1 MNRFFRH
8 IKHIKNRFLPPL
20 LPGIIM
26 ILVMVI
32 VGSFGLWMAK
42 DSGRLLYAHPMT
54 KWEADGYEL
63 YLRNREGDFDGIL
76 VCHLENGKTVM
87 YDVDI
92 GRIDIGVVDTRTPIG
107 AIPGNT
113 MESNSN
119 SYCYLGYFE
128 YNMSISKRS
137 FRLKYSG
144 NDDGVSPEWLW
155 EGAPEKELKFK
166 LTKKNLKKEDIPELE
181 FDPALDYCPVFFPG
195 SEWLSDDGKVS
206 IATKTWS
213 IDSPEF
219 YAQEQSLAGKATFL
233 GENPEEY
240 SVVFGQLDTKLYI
253 GNLLSD
259 QEDAICDRT
268 LAKEVWQC
276 EYAEDHF
283 VAEVIKSDRYP
294 VGTILVFTKTK

>member
-1 MNRFFRH
+1 MS
-8 IKHIKNRFLPPL
+8 IVL
-20 LPGIIM
+20 LFITVVSLNGC
-26 ILVMVI
+26 LLRR
-32 VGSFGLWMAK
+32 GYNDLACEFG
-42 DSGRLLYAHPMT
+42 MT

-63 YLRNREGDFDGIL
+63 YIDEDLGLDNVFI
-76 VCHLENGKTVM
+76 CHLDDGRTM
-87 YDVDI
+87 TYSACIDVLYSI
-92 GRIDIGVVDTRTPIG
+92 TMVDPRKPLIEMPQG
-107 AIPGNT
+107 
-113 MESNSN
+113 ESS
-119 SYCYLGYFE
+119 SYKYYLFYYQFGHFE
-128 YNMSISKRS
+128 YDINF
-137 FRLKYSG
+137 FRTSLTLKYIG

-166 LTKKNLKKEDIPELE
+166 LTKKNLKKEDIPEVE

-206 IATKTWS
+206 IAAETCS
-213 IDSPEF
+213 IDPPDF
-219 YAQEQSLAGKATFL
+219 YARMRSFAGKATFL

-268 LAKEVWQC
+268 LAEEVWQC

-283 VAEVIKSDRYP
+283 VAEVIKSNRYP